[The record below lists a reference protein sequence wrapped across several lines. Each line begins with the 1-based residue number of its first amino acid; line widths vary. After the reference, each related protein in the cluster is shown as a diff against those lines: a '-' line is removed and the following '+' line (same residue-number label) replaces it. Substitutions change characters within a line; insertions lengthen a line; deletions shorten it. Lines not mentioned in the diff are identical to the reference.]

1 MSTANAA
8 NGAGPKSSRPNTLP
22 ALDIRSLRKTYP
34 TKPEPRV
41 ALAGVDLTIPTSQ
54 RVALLG
60 PNGSGKSTLLKILCL
75 AQAPDGP
82 QHGHAAPHL
91 VSFGVDLLDPS
102 SSRVH
107 LAGLGVVFQSP
118 GLDGML
124 TIRENLRTQG
134 ALVGLSRNATD
145 ARMEALGAALSI
157 SDRLDTRVS
166 TLSGGLA
173 RRADLAR
180 AMLHSPR
187 LLLLDEPTT
196 GLDIV
201 ARQAFLALLDQIAP
215 SDGPTTLILC
225 THMMDE
231 AERMD
236 RVVMLDQGRIV
247 LDGTPRE
254 LRASLGQR
262 VLRLHADDPDRES
275 HERAL
280 IDMGLTRR
288 PDLAGLVVFI
298 APPDAP
304 ERLEEGSLA
313 LMRRGA
319 SFEIGPPSLADA
331 FLAATGR
338 VLRSDVA
345 PIAPAKASRRRGRR
359 A

>member
-1 MSTANAA
+1 MSQDGVNQQPPAPT
-8 NGAGPKSSRPNTLP
+8 STL
-22 ALDIRSLRKTYP
+22 ALDISSLRKTYAA
-34 TKPEPRV
+34 KPEPRL
-41 ALAGVDLTIPTSQ
+41 ALSEIDLSVPASQ

-75 AQAPDGP
+75 AQVADESTGTR
-82 QHGHAAPHL
+82 
-91 VSFGVDLLDPS
+91 VESFGLNLLNP
-102 SSRVH
+102 RAARAH

-134 ALVGLSRNATD
+134 ALVGLTRAATD
-145 ARMEALGAALSI
+145 ARTQMLAAALSI
-157 SDRLDTRVS
+157 SDRLDARVS

-180 AMLHSPR
+180 AMLHQPR

-201 ARQAFLALLDQIAP
+201 ARQAFLALVDQIAP
-215 SDGPTTLILC
+215 PNGPTTLILC

-236 RVVMLDQGRIV
+236 RVVMLDQGHVV
-247 LDGTPRE
+247 LDGPPRD

-262 VLRLHADDPDRES
+262 VLRLHVDDVDREG

-280 IDMGLTRR
+280 LDMGLTRR
-288 PDLAGLVVFI
+288 PDLSGLVVFI
-298 APPDAP
+298 APPDSP
-304 ERLEEGSLA
+304 ERLEAGSLA

-331 FLAATGR
+331 FLASTGR
-338 VLRSDVA
+338 VLRGDEPSAPVA
-345 PIAPAKASRRRGRR
+345 KSTRRRGRTE
-359 A
+359 

>member
-1 MSTANAA
+1 MSQADVTRNAHPDT
-8 NGAGPKSSRPNTLP
+8 GAF
-22 ALDIRSLRKTYP
+22 ALKITSLRKTYAA
-34 TKPEPRV
+34 KPEPRL
-41 ALAGVDLTIPTSQ
+41 ALAGIDLAIPASQ

-75 AQAPDGP
+75 AQDADASP
-82 QHGHAAPHL
+82 ATRIE
-91 VSFGVDLLDPS
+91 SFGLNLLDPRS
-102 SSRVH
+102 ARAH
-107 LAGLGVVFQSP
+107 LAGIGVVFQSP
-118 GLDGML
+118 GLDAML

-134 ALVGLSRNATD
+134 ALVGLTRAATD
-145 ARMEALGAALSI
+145 ARTETLAAALSI
-157 SDRLDTRVS
+157 TDRLDARVS

-180 AMLHSPR
+180 AMLHQPR

-201 ARQAFLALLDQIAP
+201 ARQAFLALVDQVAP
-215 SDGPTTLILC
+215 TNGPTTLILC

-236 RVVMLDQGRIV
+236 RVVMLDMGHVV
-247 LDGTPRE
+247 LDGPPRE

-262 VLRLHADDPDRES
+262 VLRLHADDADREG

-280 IDMGLTRR
+280 LDMGLTRR
-288 PDLAGLVVFI
+288 PDLSGLVVFI

-304 ERLEEGSLA
+304 NRLEEGSLA

-338 VLRSDVA
+338 VLRTNEPSA
-345 PIAPAKASRRRGRR
+345 PIIKATRRRGRS

>member
-1 MSTANAA
+1 MSQADLIQQLPTSNA
-8 NGAGPKSSRPNTLP
+8 SL
-22 ALDIRSLRKTYP
+22 ALNITSLRKTYA
-34 TKPEPRV
+34 TKPEPRL
-41 ALAGVDLTIPTSQ
+41 ALAGIDLAVPASQ

-75 AQAPDGP
+75 AQDADADP
-82 QHGHAAPHL
+82 ATRIEAFSL
-91 VSFGVDLLDPS
+91 DLLNPRN
-102 SSRVH
+102 SRAH

-134 ALVGLSRNATD
+134 ALVGLTRRATD
-145 ARMEALGAALSI
+145 ARTDALAAALSI
-157 SDRLDTRVS
+157 TDRLDTRVS

-180 AMLHSPR
+180 AMLHQPR
-187 LLLLDEPTT
+187 LLLLDEPTS

-201 ARQAFLALLDQIAP
+201 ARQAFLALVDQVAP
-215 SDGPTTLILC
+215 SNGPTTLILC

-236 RVVMLDQGRIV
+236 RVVMLDHGRIV
-247 LDGTPRE
+247 LDGTPRD

-262 VLRLHADDPDRES
+262 VLRLHADDADREG

-280 IDMGLTRR
+280 LDLGLTRR
-288 PDLAGLVVFI
+288 PDLSGLVVFI
-298 APPDAP
+298 APPEAP
-304 ERLEEGSLA
+304 NRLEEGSLA

-338 VLRSDVA
+338 VLRENEPSA
-345 PIAPAKASRRRGRR
+345 PIVKATRRRGRS

>member
-1 MSTANAA
+1 MSQAGVTSQTQTHAA
-8 NGAGPKSSRPNTLP
+8 
-22 ALDIRSLRKTYP
+22 ALALNISSLRKTYA
-34 TKPEPRV
+34 TKPDPRL
-41 ALAGVDLTIPTSQ
+41 ALAGIDLTVPASQ

-75 AQAPDGP
+75 AQDADANPSTKIE
-82 QHGHAAPHL
+82 
-91 VSFGVDLLDPS
+91 SFGLNLLNPRD
-102 SSRVH
+102 SRAH

-124 TIRENLRTQG
+124 SIRENLRTQG
-134 ALVGLSRNATD
+134 ALVGLSRAATD
-145 ARMEALGAALSI
+145 ARTEALAAALSI

-180 AMLHSPR
+180 AMLHQPR

-201 ARQAFLALLDQIAP
+201 ARQAFLALVDQIAP
-215 SDGPTTLILC
+215 ANGPTTLILC

-236 RVVMLDQGRIV
+236 RVVMLDKGSVV
-247 LDGTPRE
+247 LDGPPRE

-262 VLRLHADDPDRES
+262 VLRLHVDDVDREG

-280 IDMGLTRR
+280 LEMGLTRR
-288 PDLAGLVVFI
+288 PDLSGLVVFI

-304 ERLEEGSLA
+304 ERLEEGSLV

-338 VLRSDVA
+338 VLRENEPST
-345 PIAPAKASRRRGRR
+345 PAQKPTRRRGRS

>member
-1 MSTANAA
+1 MSQADPIQHPSTSNAPLALNITA
-8 NGAGPKSSRPNTLP
+8 
-22 ALDIRSLRKTYP
+22 LRKTYA
-34 TKPEPRV
+34 TKPEPRL
-41 ALAGVDLTIPTSQ
+41 ALAGIDLAVPVSQ

-75 AQAPDGP
+75 AQDADADP
-82 QHGHAAPHL
+82 ATRIE
-91 VSFGVDLLDPS
+91 SFSLDLLNPR
-102 SSRVH
+102 SSRAH

-118 GLDGML
+118 GLDAML

-134 ALVGLSRNATD
+134 ALVGLNRAATD
-145 ARMEALGAALSI
+145 ARTDALAAALSI
-157 SDRLDTRVS
+157 TDRLDARVS

-180 AMLHSPR
+180 AMLHQPR

-201 ARQAFLALLDQIAP
+201 ARQAFLALVDQIAP
-215 SDGPTTLILC
+215 SNGPTTLILC

-236 RVVMLDQGRIV
+236 RVVMLDHGSIV
-247 LDGTPRE
+247 LDGTPRD

-262 VLRLHADDPDRES
+262 VLRLHADDADREG

-280 IDMGLTRR
+280 LDMGLTRR
-288 PDLAGLVVFI
+288 PDLSGLVVFI
-298 APPDAP
+298 APPEAP
-304 ERLEEGSLA
+304 SRLEEGSLA

-338 VLRSDVA
+338 VLRENEPSA
-345 PIAPAKASRRRGRR
+345 PVIKATRRRGRS

>member
-1 MSTANAA
+1 MSQAGATKHTLQ
-8 NGAGPKSSRPNTLP
+8 NGQF
-22 ALDIRSLRKTYP
+22 ALDIASLRKTYP
-34 TKPEPRV
+34 TKPDPRL
-41 ALAGVDLTIPTSQ
+41 ALKGIDLTVRASQ

-75 AQAPDGP
+75 AQAPDTGGTP
-82 QHGHAAPHL
+82 PTR
-91 VSFGVDLLDPS
+91 VESFGLNLLDP
-102 SSRVH
+102 RAARAH

-118 GLDGML
+118 GLDTML

-134 ALVGLSRNATD
+134 ALVGLTRAATD
-145 ARMEALGAALSI
+145 SRTESLAAALSI
-157 SDRLDTRVS
+157 TDRLDAKVS

-180 AMLHSPR
+180 AMLHQPR

-201 ARQAFLALLDQIAP
+201 ARQAFLALVDQIAP
-215 SDGPTTLILC
+215 SNGPTTLILC

-236 RVVMLDQGRIV
+236 RVVMLDKGQVV
-247 LDGTPRE
+247 LDGPPRE

-262 VLRLHADDPDRES
+262 VLRLHADDTDRES

-280 IDMGLTRR
+280 IDMGLSRR
-288 PDLAGLVVFI
+288 PDLSGLVVFI
-298 APPDAP
+298 APPEAP
-304 ERLEEGSLA
+304 ERLEEGSLM

-338 VLRSDVA
+338 ALRENEPS
-345 PIAPAKASRRRGRR
+345 APAVKPERRRGRS